1 MAEQQTQQ
9 QNAVAK
15 RGPIDIDFSQ
25 GIVPQSYAEAM
36 QMAALLHKSGL
47 APKSLDTMEKVA
59 VACFMC
65 LELGRPIMTGIQ
77 DIGVIN
83 GKAGI
88 YGDAALGH
96 VRASGLLEY
105 IKETE
110 TGTPYTD
117 DWTFRCE
124 LKRKGAP
131 EPRVGIW
138 TWQDAKRAGVDDPK
152 MRDGRPDTFSPWRR
166 FTRRMMQFK
175 ARNFPLRDEFGDVL
189 KGMRLAEDNYDA
201 IDMYA
206 TANGSWEPQQ
216 PTEAQEGTSAKP
228 EPETEKAFE
237 EFANTIGIVPASDVM
252 GFVEATAKANGITT
266 GEVKAGAL
274 EDKERFAGALKKWWE
289 QRKEKEDSQEK
300 KDAPTAENE
309 AFRQEFINLRQAGF
323 STWVWKNKDRLAE
336 APEAIRQEAKE
347 KWQKLYPEDP
357 FPLDPEPSTESTTE
371 TPIADPSSEEE
382 DWRDEFDIASRWK
395 ACFDKN
401 SDLTKSMLTKLGFEG
416 NWKNV
421 PKEQMLD
428 VLASVEGEVMA

>member
-1 MAEQQTQQ
+1 MTEQQ
-9 QNAVAK
+9 AAIAK
-15 RGPIDIDFSQ
+15 REPIDIDFSQ
-25 GIVPQSYAEAM
+25 GIVPQSYSEAM

-47 APKSLDTMEKVA
+47 APKALDTVEKVA
-59 VACFMC
+59 VAAMMC

-96 VRASGLLEY
+96 IRASGLLEY

-152 MRDGRPDTFSPWRR
+152 TRDGRPDNFSPWRR

-189 KGMRLAEDNYDA
+189 KGMRLAEDNYDT

-206 TANGSWEPQQ
+206 APNGSWESKQA
-216 PTEAQEGTSAKP
+216 TEAREETTAKP

-237 EFANTIGIVPASDVM
+237 EFASTLGIVPVSGVM
-252 GFVEATAKANGITT
+252 EFVEATAKANGITT

-274 EDKERFAGALKKWWE
+274 EDKERFADALKKWWE
-289 QRKEKEDSQEK
+289 KRQEKEKAEEK
-300 KDAPTAENE
+300 EEAPTDENE
-309 AFRQEFINLRQAGF
+309 ALRQEFINLRQAGF
-323 STWVWKNKDRLAE
+323 STWVWKNKDRLAG
-336 APEAIRQEAKE
+336 APEAIQQEARE
-347 KWQKLYPEDP
+347 KWQKFYPEDR
-357 FPLDPEPSTESTTE
+357 FPLDPEPSTEPVTKTSSPE
-371 TPIADPSSEEE
+371 PSKEEGA
-382 DWRDEFDIASRWK
+382 WQDEFEIANRWR
-395 ACFDKN
+395 ACVEKNKRLAHELLKQNTGFDDFKQ
-401 SDLTKSMLTKLGFEG
+401 
-416 NWKNV
+416 V
-421 PKEQMLD
+421 PLDSKLD
-428 VLASVEGEVMA
+428 VLAAIEPEVLG